1 MRHFSAGEGLCPP
14 RRSNIAHLILAV
26 RLLVRDWL
34 LSWDLQRGR
43 REKETKRSAHGED
56 PGEQTDVEQGRAE
69 IARAG
74 AEDAR
79 YGFRPQP
86 RASLVQIRP
95 APAGAHSASAGR
107 RHGLRLRPS
116 ISGADHA
123 GSGQQFCEIGTAAA
137 GALRRTLGGHER
149 FERAATIPTS
159 VFVHGHESIVA
170 WSTLPAESSTR
181 TSVSLRVVIHEA
193 VPARRGHG
201 LRCGLFRRVSQPPVV
216 VARFR
221 REPDPCFTHSAA
233 RPIRP

>member
-86 RASLVQIRP
+86 IPHPPVAGMACDCARPFP
-95 APAGAHSASAGR
+95 APTMPGVDNSFA
-107 RHGLRLRPS
+107 RL
-116 ISGADHA
+116 
-123 GSGQQFCEIGTAAA
+123 
-137 GALRRTLGGHER
+137 ALRQPGHSGVR
-149 FERAATIPTS
+149 S
-159 VFVHGHESIVA
+159 
-170 WSTLPAESSTR
+170 
-181 TSVSLRVVIHEA
+181 A
-193 VPARRGHG
+193 VTNASN
-201 LRCGLFRRVSQPPVV
+201 V
-216 VARFR
+216 
-221 REPDPCFTHSAA
+221 
-233 RPIRP
+233 RPQSPHRYSYMGMNPL